1 MPAPHGSSSGDGVM
15 FRVPGAGAGRSAM
28 PLSDFA
34 KISLLYLI
42 RSIARTIS
50 AMLLILVVMMIIG
63 EGLPNFRIFSRGEI
77 VSSVMFIAMIAGLI
91 LGWWREL
98 VGAILILG
106 GFLSF
111 MASEYIAS
119 GDTGMGLI
127 FVLFPLAGALYLI
140 YWWLTRQ

>member
-1 MPAPHGSSSGDGVM
+1 
-15 FRVPGAGAGRSAM
+15 M

-50 AMLLILVVMMIIG
+50 ALLLILIVMMIIG

-77 VSSVMFIAMIAGLI
+77 VSSVMFIAMIAGLS

-111 MASEYIAS
+111 MASEYLAS
-119 GDTGMGLI
+119 GDAGMGLT
-127 FVLFPLAGALYLI
+127 FMLFPLAGALYLI

>member
-1 MPAPHGSSSGDGVM
+1 VAI
-15 FRVPGAGAGRSAM
+15 
-28 PLSDFA
+28 SDFT

-50 AMLLILVVMMIIG
+50 ALLIILIVMMLIG
-63 EGLPNFRIFSRGEI
+63 EGVPNVREFSRGEI
-77 VSSVMFIAMIAGLI
+77 VSSIMFLAMVAGLF

-106 GFLSF
+106 GFLLF
-111 MASEYIAS
+111 MASEYVAS
-119 GDTGMGLI
+119 GEAGMGLT

-140 YWWLTRQ
+140 YWWLTQK